1 MSPSRRPAPIYFTG
15 DRESGLGNPVVVA
28 YGGELQ
34 NGTLVIDGF
43 LDIPLDGS
51 IVNRG
56 VLDLSDATIRLAEP
70 ENVRSG
76 VVVKCLNGGV
86 ITGVPK
92 RGNLPNGWRVRI
104 VNGDLVLVRSRTCII
119 LR

>member
-1 MSPSRRPAPIYFTG
+1 MDGVPLFSEVASAPPEWLY
-15 DRESGLGNPVVVA
+15 
-28 YGGELQ
+28 
-34 NGTLVIDGF
+34 
-43 LDIPLDGS
+43 
-51 IVNRG
+51 
-56 VLDLSDATIRLAEP
+56 EP

-104 VNGDLVLVRSRTCII
+104 VNGNLALTSNGTHII

>member
-1 MSPSRRPAPIYFTG
+1 MPLFSEVASAPPGWLY
-15 DRESGLGNPVVVA
+15 
-28 YGGELQ
+28 
-34 NGTLVIDGF
+34 
-43 LDIPLDGS
+43 
-51 IVNRG
+51 
-56 VLDLSDATIRLAEP
+56 EP

>member
-43 LDIPLDGS
+43 LNIPLDGN

-70 ENVRSG
+70 ENVRPA
-76 VVVKCLNGGV
+76 VLIKCQDGGV
-86 ITGVPK
+86 LTGLPR